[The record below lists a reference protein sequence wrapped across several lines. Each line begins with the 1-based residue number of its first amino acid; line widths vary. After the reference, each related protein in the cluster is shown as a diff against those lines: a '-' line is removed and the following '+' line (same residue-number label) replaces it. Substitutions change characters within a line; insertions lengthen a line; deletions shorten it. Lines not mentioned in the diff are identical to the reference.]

1 MSTAIYDRRR
11 AARYLVRVPIKVNEI
26 RVGSTIDI
34 SATGVSFLSDC
45 HMEPGLAIA
54 FELRL
59 ENDLLHCSGRVVR
72 VEERGQNLFTAATID
87 ELVVGSTREH

>member
-1 MSTAIYDRRR
+1 MSVAIYDRRR
-11 AARYLVRVPIKVNEI
+11 AARYMVRVPIEVNQI

-34 SATGVSFLSDC
+34 SATGVAFFSDSRL
-45 HMEPGLAIA
+45 ELGLEIA

-59 ENDLLHCSGRVVR
+59 ENDLLHCNGRVVR
-72 VEERGQNLFTAATID
+72 VEERGQHLFTAATID